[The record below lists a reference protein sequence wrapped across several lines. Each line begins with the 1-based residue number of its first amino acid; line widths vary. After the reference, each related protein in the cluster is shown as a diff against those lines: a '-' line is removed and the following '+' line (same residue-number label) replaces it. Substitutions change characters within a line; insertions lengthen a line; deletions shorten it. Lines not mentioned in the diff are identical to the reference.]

1 MQNVVTNSDIPDYVS
16 ELNGAMNPV
25 NWENGARLFIGGTL
39 VAVGLANRSKL
50 GLALVALGGGI
61 ASLSYL
67 HSEEKPD
74 SVVARRT
81 VPVRKAVIRR
91 AITIGK
97 PQPEVY
103 EFWSRPENLARVF
116 PGVESISVMPE
127 GRWRWRLK
135 PVKSAQLTWDTK
147 AIKSEPPNFMSW
159 KSVPSAPLDHA
170 GSITFKDAPAG
181 RGTEALLTL
190 AWIAKGGVLQALSG
204 VIGKGAGWHASEALR
219 RAKQLLETGELS
231 TAAFA

>member
-1 MQNVVTNSDIPDYVS
+1 MQNAVTNSDISDYVS
-16 ELNGAMNPV
+16 DLNGATYLV

-50 GLALVALGGGI
+50 GLTLAALGGGI

-67 HSEEKPD
+67 HPEEKAND
-74 SVVARRT
+74 VAAT
-81 VPVRKAVIRR
+81 KPVPVRKAVIRR

-97 PQPEVY
+97 PQSEVY
-103 EFWSRPENLARVF
+103 EFWSRPENIARVF
-116 PGVESISVMPE
+116 PSVESISVLPD

-135 PVKSAQLTWDTK
+135 PVKSTQLTWDTE
-147 AIKSEPPNFMSW
+147 AIKSDPPRFMSW

-170 GSITFKDAPAG
+170 GSITFKNAPAG

-190 AWIAKGGVLQALSG
+190 AWIAKGTVLQALSG
-204 VIGKGAGWHASEALR
+204 VIGKGAAWHASEALR

-231 TAAFA
+231 TATFS

>member
-1 MQNVVTNSDIPDYVS
+1 MQNVVTNSDIADYVS
-16 ELNGAMNPV
+16 ELNGATNPV

-50 GLALVALGGGI
+50 GLTLAALGGGI
-61 ASLSYL
+61 ASLTYL
-67 HSEEKPD
+67 HPEEKGNDFAATKP
-74 SVVARRT
+74 
-81 VPVRKAVIRR
+81 VPVRKAIIRR

-97 PQPEVY
+97 SQSEVY

-116 PGVESISVMPE
+116 AGVESISVLPE

-135 PVKSAQLTWDTK
+135 PVKSAQLTWDTE
-147 AIKSEPPNFMSW
+147 AIKSQPPNFMSW

-170 GSITFKDAPAG
+170 GSITFKNAPGG
-181 RGTEALLTL
+181 RGSEALLTL

-231 TAAFA
+231 TATFA